1 MRPLGL
7 AFTKGENEGQH
18 LGLFVSIPIENET
31 LAATLQEKEFK
42 TLGRRARFD
51 SEYLDRHALSAVRA
65 DLESWS
71 AAFVD
76 HLLSEAAQ

>member
-1 MRPLGL
+1 MKCVTTAAPHRSRSGRYRRRC
-7 AFTKGENEGQH
+7 
-18 LGLFVSIPIENET
+18 PIENET
-31 LAATLQEKEFK
+31 LVATLQEKEFK